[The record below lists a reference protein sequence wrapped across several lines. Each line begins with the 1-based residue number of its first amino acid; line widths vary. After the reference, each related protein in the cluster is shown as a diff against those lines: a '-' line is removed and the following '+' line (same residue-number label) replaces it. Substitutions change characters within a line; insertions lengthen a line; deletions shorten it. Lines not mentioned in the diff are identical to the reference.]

1 MATYQGIKGRTVQNL
16 ASDPPAALG
25 AGQVWYNTA
34 SDVLKTSVGVAAWA
48 SGGNTVTAN
57 MNSGAAGTLTA
68 GLRIAGYTG
77 PTGGQNV
84 CSEYDGTTWTEV
96 NNLLNPNSGLR
107 SGVGVQTAAF
117 AIGGNPPAAPVSSQV
132 EQYDGTCWTVNPASL
147 NTARTAAFN
156 GGITSAAWIC
166 GGAPGNKTESEE
178 FDGTSWA
185 ASPGS
190 LNEGREDGAGL
201 GTQTAALIACGHD
214 GPPPFNDYVE
224 EFNGTTWSVANVYP
238 LGITAPVGNIGT
250 QTAGMVTTGT
260 SAWPPVPYATQ
271 LKSQT
276 TNYDGTS
283 WATTASTT
291 YARKYAC
298 GGGTNTAAWVA
309 CGVIPTTTPATAGS
323 NVCEEFTVADTVQTI
338 TST

>member
-25 AGQVWYNTA
+25 AGQVWFNTT
-34 SDVLKTSVGVAAWA
+34 SNTLKTTVGVAAWA
-48 SGGNTVTAN
+48 SGGNTVDAN
-57 MNSGAAGTLTA
+57 MNNGAAGILTA
-68 GLRIAGYTG
+68 ALRIGGYTG
-77 PTGGQNV
+77 PTGNQSV

-96 NNLLNPNSGLR
+96 NNIIGGGNSGLR
-107 SGVGVQTAAF
+107 SGIGTQTAAF
-117 AIGGNPPAAPVSSQV
+117 AAAGNGSSNSAV
-132 EQYDGTCWTVNPASL
+132 EEYDGTCWTANAASL
-147 NTARTAAFN
+147 NTGRTAAYN

-201 GTQTAALIACGHD
+201 GTQTAALIVCGHD
-214 GPPPFNDYVE
+214 APPPFTDYVE
-224 EFNGTTWSVANVYP
+224 EFNGSTWSVANVYP
-238 LGITAPVGNIGT
+238 LSLTANVGNIGT

-309 CGVIPTTTPATAGS
+309 CGVIPTTFPATAGS

-338 TST
+338 TAT